1 MGLHDR
7 ISKHLSSPRGLLK
20 PAFKLYSLAPDE
32 PPTAT
37 EARLLWEMGQAVHR
51 YVERL
56 FEAGILCPFGEQ
68 AKDDAPER
76 SEYPLHEWLS
86 YPRVDIDTSAHGAR
100 QSSDRL
106 ARAAPFLRLRR
117 TGGRRP

>member
-1 MGLHDR
+1 MLVRMRSIKKLSPHDYRVSLDVVDQEQSPWDYGDCVVQIDLHDG

-20 PAFKLYSLAPDE
+20 PAFELYSLAPDE

-37 EARLLWEMGQAVHR
+37 EARLLWEMGKAVHR
-51 YVERL
+51 YVGRL

-76 SEYPLHEWLS
+76 SE
-86 YPRVDIDTSAHGAR
+86 
-100 QSSDRL
+100 
-106 ARAAPFLRLRR
+106 
-117 TGGRRP
+117 

>member
-1 MGLHDR
+1 MLVRMRSVKKLSPHDYRVALDVVDPEQSPWDYGDCVVRVDLHDE

-20 PAFKLYSLAPDE
+20 PAFELYSMAPDE
-32 PPTAT
+32 RPTAT

-56 FEAGILCPFGEQ
+56 FEAGILCPFGVP

-76 SEYPLHEWLS
+76 SE
-86 YPRVDIDTSAHGAR
+86 
-100 QSSDRL
+100 
-106 ARAAPFLRLRR
+106 
-117 TGGRRP
+117 